1 MRHRK
6 LSRRFSRTS
15 SHRMAMMR
23 NLAASLIEHEVVK
36 TTVEKGK
43 ELRRFVEPLITR
55 AKEDTLHN
63 RRQVISE
70 LHSKSA
76 VSKLFSD
83 LGPRFSETN
92 GGYLRVIKAGFR
104 EGDKA
109 DICFVELTI
118 RKELEATEQVAEPEN
133 TPLEE
138 PIVTEDALLDNKAE
152 ETIETEPAE
161 AETKETK
168 PKKAA
173 AKKTETKETKP
184 KKAAAKKTETK
195 ETKPKKAAAKKTE
208 TKETKPKK
216 AADKKTETKETK
228 PKKAAAKKKKPE
240 KKEEKKSWW
249 SRFF

>member
-1 MRHRK
+1 
-6 LSRRFSRTS
+6 
-15 SHRMAMMR
+15 MAMMR

-43 ELRRFVEPLITR
+43 ELRRFIEPLITR
-55 AKEDTLHN
+55 AKEDSLHN

-76 VSKLFSD
+76 AAKLFSD

-118 RKELEATEQVAEPEN
+118 RDESESSDQATESEN
-133 TPLEE
+133 TTKEE
-138 PIVTEDALLDNKAE
+138 SNVLEDALV
-152 ETIETEPAE
+152 ETAVE
-161 AETKETK
+161 ETKETKETKEEK

-173 AKKTETKETKP
+173 AKKTETKEEKP

-195 ETKPKKAAAKKTE
+195 EEKPKKAETKETIEDKPKKVKTKPKKE
-208 TKETKPKK
+208 
-216 AADKKTETKETK
+216 
-228 PKKAAAKKKKPE
+228 
-240 KKEEKKSWW
+240 EEKKSWW
-249 SRFF
+249 SRFKI

>member
-1 MRHRK
+1 
-6 LSRRFSRTS
+6 
-15 SHRMAMMR
+15 MAMMR

-43 ELRRFVEPLITR
+43 ELRRFLEPLITR

-63 RRQVISE
+63 RRQVISQ

-76 VSKLFSD
+76 ASKLFSD
-83 LGPRFSETN
+83 LGPRFSETK

-118 RKELEATEQVAEPEN
+118 RNESDISDQATDSEYLVKEETNV
-133 TPLEE
+133 
-138 PIVTEDALLDNKAE
+138 VEDALV
-152 ETIETEPAE
+152 ETVVE
-161 AETKETK
+161 ETKEEK

-173 AKKTETKETKP
+173 AKKTETKEEKP

-195 ETKPKKAAAKKTE
+195 EEKPKKAAAKKTE
-208 TKETKPKK
+208 TKEEKPKK
-216 AADKKTETKETK
+216 E
-228 PKKAAAKKKKPE
+228 
-240 KKEEKKSWW
+240 EEKKSWW

>member
-43 ELRRFVEPLITR
+43 ELRRFLEPLITR

-63 RRQVISE
+63 RRQVISQ

-76 VSKLFSD
+76 ASKLFSD
-83 LGPRFSETN
+83 LGPRFSETK

-118 RKELEATEQVAEPEN
+118 RNESDISDQTTDSENLVKEETNV
-133 TPLEE
+133 
-138 PIVTEDALLDNKAE
+138 VEDALV
-152 ETIETEPAE
+152 ETVVE
-161 AETKETK
+161 ETKEEK

-173 AKKTETKETKP
+173 AKKTETKEEKP

-195 ETKPKKAAAKKTE
+195 EEKPKKAAAKKTE
-208 TKETKPKK
+208 TKEEEPKK
-216 AADKKTETKETK
+216 AAAKKTKTKETK
-228 PKKAAAKKKKPE
+228 PKKE
-240 KKEEKKSWW
+240 EEKKSWW
-249 SRFF
+249 SKFF

>member
-43 ELRRFVEPLITR
+43 ELRRFLEPLITR

-63 RRQVISE
+63 RRQVISQ

-76 VSKLFSD
+76 ASKLFSD
-83 LGPRFSETN
+83 LGPRFSETK

-118 RKELEATEQVAEPEN
+118 RNESDISDQATDSENLVKEETNV
-133 TPLEE
+133 
-138 PIVTEDALLDNKAE
+138 VEDALV
-152 ETIETEPAE
+152 ETVVE
-161 AETKETK
+161 ETKEEK

-173 AKKTETKETKP
+173 AKKTETKEEKP

-195 ETKPKKAAAKKTE
+195 EEKPKKAAAKKTE
-208 TKETKPKK
+208 TKEEKPKK
-216 AADKKTETKETK
+216 ATAKKTKTKETK
-228 PKKAAAKKKKPE
+228 PKKE
-240 KKEEKKSWW
+240 EEKKSWW

>member
-43 ELRRFVEPLITR
+43 ELRRFIEPLITR

-76 VSKLFSD
+76 ASKLFSD
-83 LGPRFSETN
+83 LGPRFSETK

-109 DICFVELTI
+109 DICYVELTI
-118 RKELEATEQVAEPEN
+118 RNESEASDSVTESENITKEESNVLEN
-133 TPLEE
+133 T
-138 PIVTEDALLDNKAE
+138 VV
-152 ETIETEPAE
+152 ETAVE
-161 AETKETK
+161 ETKEEK
-168 PKKAA
+168 PKKTAA
-173 AKKTETKETKP
+173 KKTPAKETKQTKEEKPKKTETKETKEEKP
-184 KKAAAKKTETK
+184 KKTAAKKTPA
-195 ETKPKKAAAKKTE
+195 KPK
-208 TKETKPKK
+208 
-216 AADKKTETKETK
+216 
-228 PKKAAAKKKKPE
+228 